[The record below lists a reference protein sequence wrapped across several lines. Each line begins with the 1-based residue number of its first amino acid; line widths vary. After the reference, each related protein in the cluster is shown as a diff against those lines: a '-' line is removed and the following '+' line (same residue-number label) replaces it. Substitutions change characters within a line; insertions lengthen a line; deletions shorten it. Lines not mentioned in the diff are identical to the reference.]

1 MHEVGNSGSQDGTLD
16 FARQCC
22 TINSKAMGSLDLHKS
37 FVTLMSV
44 FVYLFYIWS
53 DGEMI
58 ALFKPFDHPF
68 SITSSSHI
76 FIQNVIYCT
85 YLLLISTVLL
95 SYCLNYHHY
104 LHDYIRHMYQFPF
117 YILIVNCPTLSFTY
131 FFLQSRSSP
140 LYTECI

>member
-1 MHEVGNSGSQDGTLD
+1 
-16 FARQCC
+16 
-22 TINSKAMGSLDLHKS
+22 MGSLDLHKS

-117 YILIVNCPTLSFTY
+117 YILIVNCPTLSLLISFY
-131 FFLQSRSSP
+131 NLDPPPYILSASKWRGKSP
-140 LYTECI
+140 PLTIFVSIYHSIT